1 MNTKQ
6 CCVDF
11 YQNELV
17 RVLFGDS
24 LHPGDL
30 SLTEKLGKKIN
41 LSKEN
46 KVLDVGCGVGTSS
59 IFLAKKFGCTM
70 TGIDLSAKNIK
81 IAKYIA
87 FEQKLESST
96 NFMVGDAEE
105 FNLRDNT
112 FDAVICEC
120 SLCLFPDKDQATK
133 EMFRVLKKD
142 GSLGI
147 SDVVIRGELP
157 EEMQNALFKF
167 ICVLDAKSE
176 LEYTRILEKAGFD
189 NIVFD
194 DKKNEIQNL
203 LKDVKRRIFVAELAI
218 NMGKLKLN
226 VDIKKAKE
234 MLKLLSECVSS
245 GLISYTMIIAHK

>member
-1 MNTKQ
+1 MDTKQ

-24 LHPGDL
+24 LHPGAL
-30 SLTEKLGKKIN
+30 SLTEKLGKEIN

-59 IFLAKKFGCTM
+59 IFLAKKFGCSM
-70 TGIDLSAKNIK
+70 TGIDLSEKNIK
-81 IAKYIA
+81 IAESFA
-87 FEQKLESST
+87 TEQGLESLT
-96 NFMVGDAEE
+96 NFLVGDAEK
-105 FNLRDNT
+105 FDLSDNM
-112 FDAVICEC
+112 FDSIICEC
-120 SLCLFPDKDQATK
+120 SLCLFPDKAQAAK

-142 GSLGI
+142 GNLGI

-167 ICVLDAKSE
+167 ICILDAKRES
-176 LEYTRILEKAGFD
+176 EYTQILEKAGFD
-189 NIVFD
+189 NIIFD
-194 DKKNEIQNL
+194 DKKKEIQNL
-203 LKDVKRRIFVAELAI
+203 LTDVKRRIFVAELAI
-218 NMGKLKLN
+218 NMGRLKLN

-245 GLISYTMIIAHK
+245 GLISYTMITAQK

>member
-1 MNTKQ
+1 MDVKQ

-24 LHPGDL
+24 LHPGAL
-30 SLTEKLGKKIN
+30 SLTEKLGNKIN
-41 LSKEN
+41 LNKDN

-59 IFLAKKFGCTM
+59 IFLAKKFGCSM
-70 TGIDLSAKNIK
+70 TGIDLSEKNIN
-81 IAKYIA
+81 IANSVA
-87 FEQKLESST
+87 SDQGLDSLT
-96 NFMVGDAEE
+96 NFIVGDAEK
-105 FNLRDNT
+105 FDLGDNM
-112 FDAVICEC
+112 FDSVICEC
-120 SLCLFPDKDQATK
+120 ALCLFPDKVQATK

-142 GSLGI
+142 GQLGI
-147 SDVVIRGELP
+147 SDVVVRGELP

-176 LEYTRILEKAGFD
+176 SEYTQILEKAGFK
-189 NIVFD
+189 NIIFE
-194 DKKNEIQNL
+194 DKKKEIQSL
-203 LKDVKRRIFVAELAI
+203 LNDVKRRIFVAELAI

-226 VDIKKAKE
+226 VDIKKVKS

-245 GLISYTMIIAHK
+245 GIISYTIITADK

>member
-24 LHPGDL
+24 LHPGAL

-41 LSKEN
+41 LDDKK

-59 IFLAKKFGCTM
+59 IFLAKKFGCSVS
-70 TGIDLSAKNIK
+70 GIDLSEKNIK
-81 IAKYIA
+81 IANSVA
-87 FEQKLESST
+87 SEQKLENIT
-96 NFMVGDAEE
+96 DFQVGDAEK
-105 FNLRDNT
+105 FDLNDNT
-112 FDAVICEC
+112 FDSVICEC
-120 SLCLFPDKDQATK
+120 ALCLFPDKIAATK
-133 EMFRVLKKD
+133 EMFRVLKKE
-142 GSLGI
+142 GYLGI
-147 SDVVIRGELP
+147 SDVVIRGKLP

-176 LEYTRILEKAGFD
+176 SEYTQILEKAGFE
-189 NIVFD
+189 NISFD
-194 DKKNEIQNL
+194 DKKKEIQSL
-203 LKDVKRRIFVAELAI
+203 LNDVKRRIFVAELAI
-218 NMGKLKLN
+218 NMGKLKID
-226 VDIKKAKE
+226 VDIKKVKS

-245 GLISYTMIIAHK
+245 GLISYTMITAQK